1 MKKLLKVKSLLWVS
15 VFLIFVFGA
24 LGAVTASAENNI
36 SSPQDSTAVLTVED
50 ESETEQISSD
60 ETEVLETYEDNS
72 LDKMSSAETVLIVLL
87 SVLIVVELIGTA
99 VLIVLI
105 LKKSKNT

>member
-24 LGAVTASAENNI
+24 LGAVTASTENNI

>member
-1 MKKLLKVKSLLWVS
+1 MKKFLKAKSLM
-15 VFLIFVFGA
+15 LISILLICFFGT
-24 LGAVTASAENNI
+24 LGVVAVNAENSNA
-36 SSPQDSTAVLTVED
+36 SLQEDTAVITVED
-50 ESETEQISSD
+50 QGEIQQVSND
-60 ETEVLETYEDNS
+60 ETETLKTYEDNS
-72 LDKMSSAETVLIVLL
+72 LNKMSSAETLLMGFL